1 LTKKRSALKRH
12 DSRVL
17 ALSALF
23 CWETVKE
30 DDLETIFQDVAQD
43 FFGSLI
49 SSKAPQSLEYAKRLL
64 REAVNHIGEIDALIA
79 RASQGWA
86 LSRMPKVDLAILRL
100 AVAEV
105 LYVKS
110 APLEVVINE
119 ALELCK
125 EFSTHASPRF
135 VNGVLMG
142 IFREV

>member
-1 LTKKRSALKRH
+1 MTTKTASIKRH

-23 CWETVKE
+23 CWESSKGDVAE
-30 DDLETIFQDVAQD
+30 VVFQDVAQD
-43 FFGSLI
+43 FFGGIVPPGQPFRLEYARRLFLTAVANVQEIDSLI
-49 SSKAPQSLEYAKRLL
+49 S
-64 REAVNHIGEIDALIA
+64 
-79 RASQGWA
+79 RASQGWPI
-86 LSRMPKVDLAILRL
+86 SRMPRADLAILRL
-100 AVAEV
+100 AVAEIA
-105 LYVKS
+105 YVKE
-110 APLEVVINE
+110 APLEVAIDE